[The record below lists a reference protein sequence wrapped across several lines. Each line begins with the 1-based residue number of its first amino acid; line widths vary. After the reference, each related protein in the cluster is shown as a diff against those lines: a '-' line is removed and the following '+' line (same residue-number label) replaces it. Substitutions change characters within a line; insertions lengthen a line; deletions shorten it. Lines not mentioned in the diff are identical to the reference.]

1 MGVGMMRLMMTMVM
15 LVKVN
20 IKVILKF
27 KIKIIL
33 ITQALCF
40 CKYLVDEE
48 EKNWPITKRRKKYL
62 VQASVPPLVHLHR
75 LQPSTPAKE
84 ICNLNIFVKYIFI
97 KYFYQP

>member
-40 CKYLVDEE
+40 WNYLVDEE
-48 EKNWPITKRRKKYL
+48 EKTGQKQKEEKVLGAGRDAPLIRGAKLSASTSVATVHSCKR
-62 VQASVPPLVHLHR
+62 
-75 LQPSTPAKE
+75 
-84 ICNLNIFVKYIFI
+84 NL
-97 KYFYQP
+97 